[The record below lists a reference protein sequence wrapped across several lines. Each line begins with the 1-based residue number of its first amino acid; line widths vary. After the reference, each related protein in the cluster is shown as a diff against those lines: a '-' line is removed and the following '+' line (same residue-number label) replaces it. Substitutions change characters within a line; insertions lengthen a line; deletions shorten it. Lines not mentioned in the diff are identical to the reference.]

1 MKLVTI
7 VLLHAAVLVL
17 AVGVWAG
24 AGSIAAQ
31 TADAPTFSRDV
42 APIFYNRCVSC
53 HRPGEVAPMSLITFA
68 DVRPWAAAIRS
79 RVLERAMPP
88 WHADRRY
95 GTFRNDTSLVEG
107 EVETIVRW
115 VAAGAPEGNPADL
128 PRLPDFPQGWQIGTP
143 DVVFEMPVEYDV
155 PERGTI
161 DYQYFEVPTNFTQDM
176 WMQAGEVR
184 PGDRE
189 HVHHIIVYVR
199 EPSPVARPTVMT
211 VRPIVSGVAATATA
225 AAAVR
230 QAGETA
236 AAARL
241 AAARPVTRGGD
252 TMLVNWAVGE
262 DAPVHAPG
270 TAKRIPAGST
280 LVFQV
285 HYTTNGTPG
294 KDRSRVG
301 LIFAKEPPAREVRTG
316 LVANPVFAIP
326 PGAPNHRVEAEATF
340 SEDVKVWSLHPHM
353 HLRGKDMTYTVTYP
367 DGREQIA
374 LSVPKFDFGWQT
386 DYWLAE
392 PLLLPKGSRLH
403 VAAHFDNSPANRANP
418 DPSATVRWGDQTW
431 EEMMIG
437 FFTYTVESG
446 PSAAAARP

>member
-230 QAGETA
+230 G
-236 AAARL
+236 RLVRPRLRLVL
-241 AAARPVTRGGD
+241 AAARRVTRGGD
-252 TMLVNWAVGE
+252 NMLVNWAVGE
-262 DAPVHAPG
+262 DAPFTRPG
-270 TAKRIPAGST
+270 RPSG
-280 LVFQV
+280 F
-285 HYTTNGTPG
+285 
-294 KDRSRVG
+294 
-301 LIFAKEPPAREVRTG
+301 
-316 LVANPVFAIP
+316 P
-326 PGAPNHRVEAEATF
+326 PGRRSCSRCTTRPMAR
-340 SEDVKVWSLHPHM
+340 
-353 HLRGKDMTYTVTYP
+353 RGRT
-367 DGREQIA
+367 A
-374 LSVPKFDFGWQT
+374 
-386 DYWLAE
+386 
-392 PLLLPKGSRLH
+392 
-403 VAAHFDNSPANRANP
+403 RA
-418 DPSATVRWGDQTW
+418 
-431 EEMMIG
+431 
-437 FFTYTVESG
+437 SG
-446 PSAAAARP
+446 